1 MSTEPLRALYPS
13 LTDEELKEAEENL
26 HRYFACAMRI
36 AGEADAAPVDKS
48 KRRDTMNERSKSS
61 LNNIPFEHG

>member
-1 MSTEPLRALYPS
+1 MDNEALRDLYPS

-48 KRRDTMNERSKSS
+48 KRPDTMNERSIGS
-61 LNNIPFEHG
+61 LE